1 MTREQALAI
10 VEAASIHGL
19 CLGNHDD
26 WTDYVKARTVLGDP
40 IDLRP
45 VHVSSNL
52 VPISN
57 LYPWEREVLLPVVR
71 PLLVQWVK
79 QNVEEDGGGSR

>member
-1 MTREQALAI
+1 MTHEQALAI
-10 VEAASIHGL
+10 VEAASNHGL
-19 CLGNHDD
+19 SLGNHDD

-45 VHVSSNL
+45 VHVNSNL
-52 VPISN
+52 VPTSD

-71 PLLVQWVK
+71 PLLVRWVE
-79 QNVEEDGGGSR
+79 QNVGEEEGGVR